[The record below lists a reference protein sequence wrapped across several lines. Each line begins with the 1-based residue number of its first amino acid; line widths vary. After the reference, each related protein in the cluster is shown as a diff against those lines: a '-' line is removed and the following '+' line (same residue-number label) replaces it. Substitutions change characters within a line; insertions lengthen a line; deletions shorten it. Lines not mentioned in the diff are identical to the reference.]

1 MALRTHFNTIFDIV
15 NLIINIHTSIIEM
28 SCRHIA
34 NMGRAWYTLS
44 IPCGGENRLEK
55 CSAGNQSTLKALY
68 ILEYFGGRRNE
79 PARLA
84 EIARALHMNPSTAA
98 RFLASLAACGYV
110 RQDPDTQRYAL
121 TAKLCT
127 LAQTVQ
133 KGLDVRALAEPCLR
147 ELSARF
153 DESACLAVEKD
164 MEVVYVL
171 TVPNASSVLRTT
183 KRIGSLAPMHCTGVG
198 KLLLLE
204 KEPSYIDGLIA
215 VKKLTAFTEKTITTR
230 ERLLQEL
237 TLVRH
242 RGYAVDD
249 EECETGVMCIAVPI
263 YDCTDRI
270 VAAMSLT
277 GPAER
282 MNAWTDGDRK
292 YLMERAAA
300 LSRELGATM

>member
-1 MALRTHFNTIFDIV
+1 MSVVEKIGRQEPAKRETVVDRLRRILSDEIV
-15 NLIINIHTSIIEM
+15 TGVLGPGVRLDEQSLADRFEVSRTPIRE
-28 SCRHIA
+28 
-34 NMGRAWYTLS
+34 TLS
-44 IPCGGENRLEK
+44 
-55 CSAGNQSTLKALY
+55 Q
-68 ILEYFGGRRNE
+68 
-79 PARLA
+79 
-84 EIARALHMNPSTAA
+84 
-98 RFLASLAACGYV
+98 
-110 RQDPDTQRYAL
+110 
-121 TAKLCT
+121 
-127 LAQTVQ
+127 
-133 KGLDVRALAEPCLR
+133 
-147 ELSARF
+147 LSA
-153 DESACLAVEKD
+153 LGLVEKRPHKG
-164 MEVVYVL
+164 VVVL
-171 TVPNASSVLRTT
+171 VQ
-183 KRIGSLAPMHCTGVG
+183 
-198 KLLLLE
+198 
-204 KEPSYIDGLIA
+204 
-215 VKKLTAFTEKTITTR
+215 TR